1 MSIFDKIKDIQ
12 KLKELDNEF
21 AKQTFNGEKEGVKVI
36 LNGRGEIISLALNP
50 NLAVEKQEQILK
62 ELINE
67 VSQRA
72 KMEMAQKTAQLTGLK
87 F

>member
-1 MSIFDKIKDIQ
+1 LQKIKDIQ